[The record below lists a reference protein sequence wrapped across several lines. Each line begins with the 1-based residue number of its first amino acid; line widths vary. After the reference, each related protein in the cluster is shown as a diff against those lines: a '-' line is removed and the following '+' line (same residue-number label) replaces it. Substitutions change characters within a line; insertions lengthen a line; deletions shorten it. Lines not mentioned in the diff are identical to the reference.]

1 MQQLSS
7 TPMPRAGGVVR
18 CLTDAHIVAASC
30 ACHHYYRAFGVEI
43 ALQPAVTSALQPAV
57 TSALQ
62 RRAEPDDEA
71 VDALRRR
78 MLDAFRA
85 SLL

>member
-1 MQQLSS
+1 
-7 TPMPRAGGVVR
+7 MPRAGGVVR

-30 ACHHYYRAFGVEI
+30 ACHHYRAFGVDVAHAAA
-43 ALQPAVTSALQPAV
+43 ALQPAVTAALQPAV
-57 TSALQ
+57 TAALQ

-71 VDALRRR
+71 VDTLRRR